1 MAPQPRVKSSS
12 NEADIVLAMYAIDQQ
27 LLLSTRAA
35 AKAYNVDS
43 ETLRHQRARRP
54 ARQDCV
60 ANSKVLTELEEK
72 AIIEHALDVNSYGFQ
87 LNYSLLREIAD
98 SLLAQRGRRRVGVNW
113 PAKFVKRVLELKL
126 RVN

>member
-43 ETLRHQRARRP
+43 ETLRHRRAGRP

-72 AIIEHALDVNSYGFQ
+72 AIVEHALDVDSRGFQ
-87 LNYSLLREIAD
+87 LNYSLLREIAN
-98 SLLAQRGRRRVGVNW
+98 SLLAQRGGQHISIN
-113 PAKFVKRVLELKL
+113 
-126 RVN
+126 

>member
-43 ETLRHQRARRP
+43 ETLRHRRAGRP
-54 ARQDCV
+54 AR
-60 ANSKVLTELEEK
+60 
-72 AIIEHALDVNSYGFQ
+72 
-87 LNYSLLREIAD
+87 
-98 SLLAQRGRRRVGVNW
+98 
-113 PAKFVKRVLELKL
+113 
-126 RVN
+126 